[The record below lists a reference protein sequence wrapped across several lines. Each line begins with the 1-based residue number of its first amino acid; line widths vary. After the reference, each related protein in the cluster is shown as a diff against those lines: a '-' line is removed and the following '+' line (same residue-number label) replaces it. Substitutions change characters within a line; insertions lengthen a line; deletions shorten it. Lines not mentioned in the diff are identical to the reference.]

1 MGEALS
7 DRLLQFMTLVV
18 GGSVAILGLAVL
30 AGWYTHDVTL
40 IQLAPTLA
48 PMPYNTALSFLL
60 SGLGLVALTF
70 GWTRLAGVC
79 ATIVA
84 VIGSLTLIEY
94 LCDISLGIDQLFV
107 TAYIT
112 VRTSY
117 PGRMGLITA
126 LCLALTGISVM
137 VMSWSTYRER
147 MFLITGPLGSII
159 LAFGLVAFID
169 HLAGLETSSWRNL
182 PDMPAHTALGC
193 VALGGGIMA
202 FAWRAGATGQAMA
215 RHRFAVLVS
224 IGVLTVTLCLW
235 QALIGREQAVVERTI
250 ELAKASAHNELTT
263 QMQSRILSLIR
274 IARRWEMQGR
284 PLREVWEAEVGLY
297 MSHYP
302 GVHAVAL
309 VGPSFDVQWMVPP
322 EGDGGAQGLDLGSE
336 DQRQRMLEVARDSR
350 QVTATGTLD
359 LAHGGKGFQ
368 VYVPMIAGGQFD
380 GFIAGMFRVQDLLD
394 IILAH
399 EALRYSIA
407 IFEGE
412 KEIYSRYSSGGKHE
426 GKWGQETAVG
436 LYGVTWRI
444 RIWPTPTLLA
454 EMRSS
459 LPEVVLAMGLL
470 TGVLLVWAVYL
481 TQIAQRRATQVDL
494 VNQALQNEI
503 GEHKHTEALLAAR
516 FNQIEAVRAV
526 IIEIT
531 RELDLPTLLRL
542 ITRRAMDL
550 VDAAHLGAVYLWD
563 ETAQALIPHAW
574 HGRGEWMQQARI
586 RLGEG
591 VVGTVAER
599 REGLIVNDYQH
610 SPYAH
615 PLVIEHVGATAI
627 LAEPL
632 LYRDRLVGVIV
643 LDNRGTTQLFTHED
657 LELFSLFAAQAAIAI
672 ENARLYETLEERF
685 TRLQTLAHLNQLV
698 SSSLDTGQVL
708 KEIAQAAATL
718 MNAPVV
724 SFWLADETTRTLQ
737 VQAFSDEAIG
747 TDFPTPEVSFAEG
760 GVGWVAT
767 HRLPLNVPHVFQ
779 DQRFIALDWWHRH
792 NLCSFFGLPI
802 LHEES
807 LIAVLSLNGR
817 LPFQFGYDEE
827 SLLKSFAAQTVV
839 ALRNARQ
846 FSEIQHRTTHLAEL
860 NAELHNEIS
869 ERIRAEEALQ
879 QQAGL
884 MKLLQSVAVAANEAK
899 SVDDAI
905 QTVVDQVCAYTS
917 WPVGHVYVVDEDAT
931 DVLISS
937 TIWHLEDPQRFETFR
952 RITEATRFTRGQ
964 GLPGRVLASAQGTW
978 IPDVT
983 TDPNFP
989 RAKLAQDI
997 GVRAGF
1003 GFPVMVGTEVV
1014 AVLEFFSD
1022 KTVEPDEALLEVMG
1036 HIGTQLGRVVERQ
1049 RAEEALRASEVRFRS
1064 VVQSA
1069 NDAII
1074 IADSQGRIMTWNPGA
1089 QAIFGYTE
1097 AEVLGKSLTLLMP
1110 ARYHE
1115 AHQRGME
1122 RLRAGGRS
1130 RLVGRTVEF
1139 HGLRK
1144 DGSEFPLELSMAVWQ
1159 TGGSTFCSGM
1169 IRDITERQQATEQLQ
1184 RQQEALYQREKLAAM
1199 GSLLASVA
1207 HELNN
1212 PLSVVMVEAELLS
1225 QEFES
1230 AELVERI
1237 KAISQSAERC
1247 VHIVRNFLALARQNP
1262 PQRTSVTLNT
1272 VVEEALA
1279 LLAYTLRVDDI
1290 EVEQQLAAELPPL
1303 WADPHQLYQVVV
1315 NLLTNAHQALR
1326 ESTSPRRLTLTTQYD
1341 ASRQVVSLEVADTGP
1356 GIPTELQERIF
1367 EPFFTTKPPGVGT
1380 GLGLPFCKGIIEG
1393 HGGSIRVVSAAGH
1406 GTRFRIELPVEA
1418 TPSAGV
1424 PAPVSRTQPPVEG
1437 KTILIIDDEP
1447 GITSA
1452 LAYLLRRDKHTV
1464 ETAANGRLGL
1474 AKLRERTY
1482 DLILCDLRMPELDGP
1497 GFYHELEHSYPHLL
1511 GRVVFLTG
1519 DTLSPEAREFLEKI
1533 GVARLSKPFRAAEVR
1548 QAVQQAL
1555 HIQ

>member
-1 MGEALS
+1 MMGEPLS
-7 DRLLQFMTLVV
+7 NRLLQFTTLVM
-18 GGSVAILGLAVL
+18 GGSVATLGLAVL
-30 AGWYTHDVTL
+30 VGWYTRDATL
-40 IQLAPTLA
+40 IQVAPTLV
-48 PMPYNTALSFLL
+48 PMQYNTALSFVLN
-60 SGLGLVALTF
+60 GLGLIALTL
-70 GWTRLAGVC
+70 GWSRLAAICGAV
-79 ATIVA
+79 VA
-84 VIGSLTLIEY
+84 VIGGLTLIEY
-94 LCDISLGIDQLFV
+94 LFDISLGIDQLFV
-107 TAYIT
+107 TAYTT
-112 VRTSY
+112 VGTSS
-117 PGRMGLITA
+117 PGRMGPAAA
-126 LCLALTGISVM
+126 LCLALTGMSVL

-147 MFLITGPLGSII
+147 ALLITGPLGSII

-169 HLAGLETSSWRNL
+169 HLTGVETSSWRHWT
-182 PDMPAHTALGC
+182 DMPPHTALGC
-193 VALGGGIMA
+193 IALGGGIIA
-202 FAWRAGATGQAMA
+202 FAWRAGAKAQTMA
-215 RHRFAVLVS
+215 HHRFALLVG
-224 IGVLTVTLCLW
+224 IGVLTVTVCLW
-235 QALIGREQAVVERTI
+235 QALIAHERAVVERTI
-250 ELAKASAHNELTT
+250 ELAKASAHNELMT
-263 QMQSRILSLIR
+263 QMQSRILSLVR
-274 IARRWEMQGR
+274 IAKRWELQGR
-284 PLREVWEAEVGLY
+284 PSREVWEAEVGLY

-302 GVHAVAL
+302 GVQAVAW
-309 VGPSFDVQWMVPP
+309 VDPSFHVQWIVSP
-322 EGDGGAQGLDLGSE
+322 ESDEAALGLDVGSE
-336 DQRQRMLEVARDSR
+336 DRRRTMLEVARDSR

-359 LAHGGKGFQ
+359 LAQGGKGFQ
-368 VYVPMIAGGQFD
+368 VYVPMMAGGQFD

-394 IILAH
+394 VILVH
-399 EALRYSIA
+399 EAPRYSVA
-407 IFEGE
+407 IFEAE
-412 KEIYSRYSSGGKHE
+412 KEIYSRYSSGRKYE

-444 RIWPTPTLLA
+444 RIWPTPTLLG
-454 EMRSS
+454 ELRSS
-459 LPEVVLAMGLL
+459 LPEVVLGMGLL
-470 TGVLLVWAVYL
+470 TGLLLVWAVYF
-481 TQIAQRRATQVDL
+481 TQVAQRRATQVDM
-494 VNQALQNEI
+494 VNQALQTEI
-503 GEHKHTEALLAAR
+503 GDHKHTEALLAAR

-526 IIEIT
+526 IVEIT

-550 VDAAHLGAVYLWD
+550 VDAAQSGAVYLWD
-563 ETAQALIPHAW
+563 DTAQALIPHAW
-574 HGRGEWMQQARI
+574 HGRGEWMQQVRI
-586 RLGEG
+586 RLGDG
-591 VVGTVAER
+591 VVGMVAQR

-615 PLVIEHVGATAI
+615 PLVIEHVAATAT

-643 LDNRGTTQLFTHED
+643 LDNRGTARFFTNED

-685 TRLQTLAHLNQLV
+685 TRLQTLGHLNQVV

-724 SFWLADETTRTLQ
+724 SFWLADETTRTLE
-737 VQAFSDEAIG
+737 VQAFSDESIG
-747 TDFPTPEVSFAEG
+747 SDFPTPKVSFGEG

-767 HRLPLNVPHVFQ
+767 HQLPLNIPHVFE
-779 DQRFIALDWWHRH
+779 DERFIALDWWQRH

-802 LHEES
+802 LHEDS

-817 LPFQFGYDEE
+817 LPFHFGHDDE
-827 SLLKSFAAQTVV
+827 SLLKSFAAQAVV
-839 ALRNARQ
+839 ALRNARL
-846 FSEIQHRTTHLAEL
+846 FAEIQHRTAHLAEL
-860 NAELHNEIS
+860 NAELQNEIS
-869 ERIRAEEALQ
+869 ERLRAEEALQ

-884 MKLLQSVAVAANEAK
+884 MKLLQSVAVAANEAR
-899 SVDDAI
+899 SVDDAM
-905 QTVVDQVCAYTS
+905 QTVVDQVCAYTT
-917 WPVGHVYVVDEDAT
+917 WPVGHVYDVDEEAT
-931 DVLISS
+931 DALIPT
-937 TIWHLEDPQRFETFR
+937 TIWHLEDPQRFATFR

-978 IPDVT
+978 VPDVT
-983 TDPNFP
+983 VDPNFP
-989 RAKLAQDI
+989 RARLAQDI

-1003 GFPVMVGTEVV
+1003 GFPVMVGAEVV

-1022 KTVEPDEALLEVMG
+1022 KAAAPDEALLEAMG

-1074 IADSQGRIMTWNPGA
+1074 IADSQGRIMTWNQGA
-1089 QAIFGYTE
+1089 QAIFGYAE
-1097 AEVLGKSLTLLMP
+1097 ADVLGKPLTLLMP
-1110 ARYHE
+1110 ARYRE

-1130 RLVGRTVEF
+1130 HLVGRTVEF

-1144 DGSEFPLELSMAVWQ
+1144 DGSELPIELSTAVWQ
-1159 TGGSTFCSGM
+1159 TGGNTFCSGM

-1212 PLSVVMVEAELLS
+1212 PLSVVMVEADLLS

-1230 AELVERI
+1230 AQLVERI

-1272 VVEEALA
+1272 VVGEALA
-1279 LLAYTLRVDDI
+1279 LLLYTLRVDDI
-1290 EVEQQLAAELPPL
+1290 GVEQQLAAELPPL

-1326 ESTSPRRLTLTTQYD
+1326 DSTPPRRLRLTTQYD
-1341 ASRQVVSLEVADTGP
+1341 AACQVVSLEVADTGP
-1356 GIPTELQERIF
+1356 GIPPELQERIF

-1393 HGGSIRVVSAAGH
+1393 HGGSIRVVSEAGH
-1406 GTRFRIELPVEA
+1406 GTRFRLELPVEA
-1418 TPSAGV
+1418 TPSAGL
-1424 PAPVSRTQPPVEG
+1424 PAPASNAQPPVEG

-1452 LAYLLRRDKHTV
+1452 LAYLLRRDRHTV
-1464 ETAANGRLGL
+1464 ETAANGRLAL
-1474 AKLRERTY
+1474 AKLPERAY

-1497 GFYHELEHSYPHLL
+1497 GFYHELERSYPQLL
-1511 GRVVFLTG
+1511 GRVIFLTG
-1519 DTLSPEAREFLEKI
+1519 DTLSPEARDFLEKV

-1555 HIQ
+1555 HT